1 MRKTLTPVVLLTLM
15 IAQFVSI
22 VPIAEAG
29 RPRDLGIVYG
39 TLTPG
44 AVTDPPL
51 TWRLNQ
57 DIADFVIYYNITGGL
72 GLYDVVNATIEN
84 SGIPS
89 WESWKGEG
97 WEYCDCAM
105 DAGSYNVTV
114 GADPSATSPVS
125 FKIGFYVVTQ
135 PPVDFSGHIPDNSN
149 VRYSDFGVQMPA
161 GNHTLTLGV
170 SSGTYEFS
178 VNDESQG
185 VVTKTTQLT
194 LDFEGGLYI
203 FRVNATTQGL
213 AQDVRWS
220 VQIQGPPKLQVK
232 IVNYCIGLNPES
244 GQSSCI
250 TGAEATASDG
260 SQPSVSYSWDA
271 TGGTFNSTKSQW
283 VKWTAP
289 PGAAGYTLTVNAS
302 APGYLSDID
311 SLSVQVAPEFPSP
324 VLPLLIAA
332 TVLAIVL
339 FARRSQRLAPT

>member
-1 MRKTLTPVVLLTLM
+1 MAKTLAPVVLLTLM

-29 RPRDLGIVYG
+29 RPRDLGMVYG
-39 TLTPG
+39 TLSPG

-51 TWRLNQ
+51 VWRLNQ
-57 DIADFVIYYNITGGL
+57 DIADFVIYYNITGGV
-72 GLYDVVNATIEN
+72 GPDDVASATIEN

-97 WEYCDCAM
+97 WEYCECAM

-114 GADPSATSPVS
+114 GADPSATAPLS
-125 FKIGFYVVTQ
+125 FKIGFYVVAQ
-135 PPVDFSGHIPDNSN
+135 PPVDFSGHIPDDSN
-149 VRYSDFGVQMPA
+149 VRYSDFGVQVPA

-170 SSGTYEFS
+170 SSGTYEFF

-194 LDFEGGLYI
+194 LDFEAGLYI

-213 AQDVRWS
+213 AEDVRWF
-220 VQIQGPPKLQVK
+220 VQIQGPPKLEVK
-232 IVNYCIGLNPES
+232 IVNYCVGLNPDI
-244 GQSSCI
+244 GQSSCV

-260 SQPSVSYSWDA
+260 SQPSISYLWSA
-271 TGGTFNSTKSQW
+271 TGGTFNSTSSQW

-289 PGAAGYTLTVNAS
+289 PGAAGYTLTVNVS
-302 APGYLSDID
+302 APGYLSDTD
-311 SLSVQVAPEFPSP
+311 SLSVQVAPEFPSAA
-324 VLPLLIAA
+324 LPFLIAA
-332 TVLAIVL
+332 VLAIVL
-339 FARRSQRLAPT
+339 LARRSQRHAPA